1 MRALRLD
8 RWEKS
13 LPLISLLLSK
23 QIELDSWK
31 YCLSFVVRIC
41 NQNRIPTY
49 DLIHSSHYQIMILKR
64 EDGYQ
69 WAHQLPFDQIYAAK
83 RIFGSVQILSGL
95 GDSSPK

>member
-1 MRALRLD
+1 
-8 RWEKS
+8 
-13 LPLISLLLSK
+13 
-23 QIELDSWK
+23 
-31 YCLSFVVRIC
+31 
-41 NQNRIPTY
+41 
-49 DLIHSSHYQIMILKR
+49 MILKR